1 MDNNDFL
8 KSLNITSLKEKNIK
22 GKGIKVAV
30 IDTGG
35 NSFDGNLV
43 IKGGYN
49 FIEKSNNYKD
59 VDGHG
64 TAVASIISSNNYGVV
79 PESDVYSLKVDL
91 SLSNEVVINQV
102 IDGLKWCIDNKM
114 DIVNMSFGFPDCES
128 DELEAV
134 CLEAKKKGIVLVCAA
149 GNTSINAYLPIPAR
163 YDSTIAISSVD
174 KNNIISKTSSYSFGI
189 DFCCYGENIVALDQ
203 NGKNITVSGTS
214 FSSAITSG
222 IIALIKQ
229 QNSNLTFREIYE
241 ILKDNCI
248 DLGDKG
254 KDLYYGYG
262 LIQASIVPTNYKRE
276 DELIL
281 EDIQK
286 NIYFP
291 QTKLQVQESN
301 QINAN
306 IVFLP
311 NEMAYV
317 KFKTTDESIAT
328 VSDGGIITGKKVGST
343 NLIATYN
350 NKAAVCEVDVVEYVT
365 NDSPPNVSTT
375 DLFNFEDLNVYKL
388 HNAGIKGKG
397 IKIAYLGYGCIST
410 DKINVTKYNDI
421 TSEKSS
427 FVDSNGYGTVYTSLI
442 SGKLTGLAPE
452 CEIYVIK
459 ESVGYATKSY
469 TNCKN
474 AVEWCIANKID
485 IINFDNGV
493 QDTVADSLLKKCYD
507 ANIIC
512 VTNGGGWV
520 IGPQHKSIYSLT
532 VNYVTPDKK
541 FISGD
546 NNKTPFTGNF
556 VDCVSYGYGV
566 TCVNSKNQ
574 YDIYEIGT
582 NPHKI
587 FLCDVAVMQVMGLLA
602 LLKQQDPTINN
613 AVKVRSLLPK
623 LCEPLYGGRNDNTGY
638 GLLKADILQ

>member
-1 MDNNDFL
+1 MDNNELF
-8 KSLNITSLKEKNIK
+8 KALNIPFITEKNIK
-22 GKGIKVAV
+22 GKGIKIAV

-35 NSFDGNLV
+35 NSFGESLV

-49 FIEKSNNYKD
+49 CIDRSSNYQD
-59 VDGHG
+59 EDGHG
-64 TAVASIISSNNYGVV
+64 TSVISIISSGNYGVAT
-79 PESDVYSLKVDL
+79 ESDVYSVKVDL

-102 IDGLKWCIDNKM
+102 IEGLRWCINNKM
-114 DIVNMSFGFPDCES
+114 DIVNMSFGFPGYES
-128 DELEAV
+128 DELEAI
-134 CLEAKKKGIVLVCAA
+134 CSEAKKNGMVLVCAG
-149 GNTSINAYLPIPAR
+149 GNNSINAYLPIPAR
-163 YDSTIAISSVD
+163 YDSTISISSVD
-174 KNNIISKTSSYSFGI
+174 KNNVISQTSSYSFGI
-189 DFCCYGENIVALDQ
+189 DFCCYGENIVALDK
-203 NGKNITVSGTS
+203 NGQNITVSGTS
-214 FSSAITSG
+214 FSSAIASG
-222 IIALIKQ
+222 IIALLKQ
-229 QNSNLTFREIYE
+229 QNPNITYREMYE
-241 ILKDNCI
+241 ILKDNCK

-262 LIQASIVPTNYKRE
+262 LIQSLIVPIDYRKE
-276 DELIL
+276 DQLLL

-291 QTKLQVQESN
+291 QLKLQVQESK
-301 QINAN
+301 QINSN

-311 NEMAYV
+311 NEIGYV
-317 KFKTTDESIAT
+317 KFKTTNDSVAT
-328 VSDGGIITGKKVGST
+328 VSDGGIVLGRKVGTT
-343 NLIATYN
+343 NLIAIYN
-350 NKAAVCEVDVVEYVT
+350 KKVAVCEVDVAEYIVEDT
-365 NDSPPNVSTT
+365 MPDISTT
-375 DLFNFEDLNVYKL
+375 NLFNLEELNVYKL
-388 HNAGIKGKG
+388 HKAGIKGKG

-410 DKINVTKYNDI
+410 DKVNVNNYNDI
-421 TSEKSS
+421 TAEKYS
-427 FVDSNGYGTVYTSLI
+427 FVDTNGYGTIYTSLI
-442 SGKLTGLAPE
+442 SGKLTGIAPE
-452 CEIYVIK
+452 CEMYVIK
-459 ESVGYATKSY
+459 ESVGYATRSY

-493 QDTVADSLLKKCYD
+493 QDTIADSLLKKCYD

-546 NNKTPFTGNF
+546 DNKTPFTGSF

-566 TCVNSKNQ
+566 TCVNSKNE

-613 AVKVRSLLPK
+613 AVKVRTLLPK
-623 LCEPLYGGRNDNTGY
+623 LCEPLYGRKNNNTGY
-638 GLLKADILQ
+638 GLLKTDILQ